1 MKTKRAKFKNR
12 KKRTYAGIIICLGI
26 IILASISCKSPA
38 GPDDVTTESDI
49 TVINDCGVA
58 LDIYMDGNFQFSIE
72 FEDQSTIRNL
82 SLGLY
87 EFEAKKKG
95 TEIVIMSLSVEFLE
109 ANDYEWTIQS
119 AANLQISNDYGETL
133 SIFVDGILLSDVDS
147 STTLII
153 QNILLGERLIEAK
166 RPDDS
171 AVVASITIDIYE
183 NKSYYWTISVMD

>member
-1 MKTKRAKFKNR
+1 MAKSNKQKRMP
-12 KKRTYAGIIICLGI
+12 YAGIIIWLGI
-26 IILASISCKSPA
+26 FILASISCKSPT

-72 FEDQSTIRNL
+72 FEDQRTIRNL

-95 TEIVIMSLSVEFLE
+95 TEIEIMSLSVEFLK

-119 AANLQISNDYGETL
+119 AASLHISNEYGETL
-133 SIFVDGILLSDVDS
+133 SIFRDGNFVIDVDS
-147 STTLII
+147 PGILIL

-166 RPDDS
+166 RPGDS
-171 AVVASITIDIYE
+171 AVVASIIIDISE
-183 NKSYYWTISVMD
+183 NKSYFWTISVMD

>member
-1 MKTKRAKFKNR
+1 MAKFKNR
-12 KKRTYAGIIICLGI
+12 KKRIYVGIIICLGI

-38 GPDDVTTESDI
+38 APDDVTTESDI

-72 FEDQSTIRNL
+72 FEDQKTIRNL

-119 AANLQISNDYGETL
+119 AANLQIRNDYGETL

>member
-1 MKTKRAKFKNR
+1 MAKFKNQ
-12 KKRTYAGIIICLGI
+12 KKRIYAGIIICLGI

-72 FEDQSTIRNL
+72 FEDQKTIRNL

-119 AANLQISNDYGETL
+119 AASLHMSNEYGETL
-133 SIFVDGILLSDVDS
+133 SIFVDGNFVDDVDS
-147 STTLII
+147 PGVLIL
-153 QNILLGERLIEAK
+153 QYILLGEHLIEAK
-166 RPDDS
+166 RPGDS
-171 AVVASITIDIYE
+171 AVAASITIDIYE